1 MKRTLTTADGRKLEG
16 TILSK
21 DVTSIQFRRTTD
33 GKEFMLELSKL
44 SAEDQAFI
52 GTLHA
57 PAPGDHLIG
66 DWVCN
71 DVPTDIYSIKDDKSA
86 GHSHHRPRNSRNLA
100 SYGSTSN
107 YPMEEWLPPYYRYY
121 PDGSDGR
128 CQELLTRWQPYRLF

>member
-1 MKRTLTTADGRKLEG
+1 MTLKTKIARFVLLGLAEAIATTAGIAQETPVATKNKLPAVRTMTAADGRKLEG

-21 DVTSIQFRRTTD
+21 DATSIQFRRTTD
-33 GKEFMLELSKL
+33 GKEFTLELSKL

-71 DVPTDIYSIKDDKSA
+71 DVPPDIFSIKYD
-86 GHSHHRPRNSRNLA
+86 
-100 SYGSTSN
+100 
-107 YPMEEWLPPYYRYY
+107 
-121 PDGSDGR
+121 
-128 CQELLTRWQPYRLF
+128 